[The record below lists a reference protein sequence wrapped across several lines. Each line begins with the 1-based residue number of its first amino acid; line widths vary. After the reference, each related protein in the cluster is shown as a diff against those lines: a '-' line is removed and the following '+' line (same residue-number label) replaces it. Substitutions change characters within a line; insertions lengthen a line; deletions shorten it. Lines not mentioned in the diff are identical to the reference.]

1 MDRVVV
7 TGGSGKAGRAVTRV
21 LVDTGYDVVNVDL
34 VPSSD
39 PASPFLAVDLTKLG
53 RGISSVFMAP
63 TPSCTWRRSRRRVS
77 VPRRRPSRSTP

>member
-7 TGGSGKAGRAVTRV
+7 TGGSEAGRAVTRE
-21 LVDTGYDVVNVDL
+21 LVDAGYDVVNVDL

-39 PASPFLAVDLTKLG
+39 SASPFLAVDLTKLG
-53 RGISSVFMAP
+53 EVFESIHRADAVVHLAAIP
-63 TPSCTWRRSRRRVS
+63 HRAC